1 MNQWWLNMLTH
12 VCITQPQW
20 VNWMV
25 TQLVYIGIPSNDS
38 WGCPAGIQANPHD
51 YVSLANCPDRSFPG
65 LCSGHR
71 REGGQSEMCL
81 LMMSILVL
89 RGSVN
94 FNMWNATE
102 ILYPNTHRAQISI
115 MVADDLV
122 PNGYKVI
129 SNHHMNQPPSNNLVV
144 ADGLVFICNVHV
156 SSEQWCLM

>member
-1 MNQWWLNMLTH
+1 MQATSHYMNQWWLNMLTH

-71 REGGQSEMCL
+71 REGANQRCAYWWCPFLSWGGLWTSIRRMLLKYFTLTLIGRRSALWL
-81 LMMSILVL
+81 LMTWCQMGTRS
-89 RGSVN
+89 S
-94 FNMWNATE
+94 ATT
-102 ILYPNTHRAQISI
+102 IWIDVSH
-115 MVADDLV
+115 
-122 PNGYKVI
+122 
-129 SNHHMNQPPSNNLVV
+129 NLPT
-144 ADGLVFICNVHV
+144 
-156 SSEQWCLM
+156 